1 MTDAFGIS
9 NVPNDK
15 KKTVFGLEPLLASQW
30 TEGGNSYLA
39 RRARVAEQRRDKR
52 GRWAIEGGFISFEL
66 RNADGTFSRQIG
78 RYTGAARGER
88 MMRVVV
94 TEPRDNAPAGLYFID
109 GRNATF
115 AKAFLSTDDLAV
127 AGVDVNGARVGST
140 LDRDIPNLADAYQGP
155 ADAVDNEILTGGLS
169 EEEKSLGESQRNFQ
183 DAERP
188 HRSYNVVDDEGNRV
202 DDPAEAEDPFPGEIT
217 EDSTT
222 LSDEQYVWALRNVSS
237 HYRIPRGGRFPG
249 STEEDVRSDLA
260 TLRSERDRLVNSGV
274 NTSESDDRIAW
285 AEEELYAQGS
295 MAPEEERAFLL
306 ARSKDINGIQA
317 IRRAPVVTEPAA
329 PSPDGGDG
337 GDGGGPTP
345 PDGGGGP
352 PDGPTPPDGGGPP
365 DEPTDPFQSL
375 ESEIDVDALTE
386 SQRATL
392 NNLISWKNKAIEA
405 RSNSA
410 LDDDTENFEQQ
421 TALVERAISSINGI
435 AIAQRRGDAGKAAVF
450 SGAEAARF
458 ENMRIIPSSVVMGLV
473 RANDST
479 EGKPGVVQVSAI
491 TVAKNGQPFLIEFK
505 QSRVEIFPFDE
516 NGKVDR
522 RITASSVGN
531 TGSPIT
537 GGSTEYGRFQR
548 EPHHPLS
555 TSVGGIGTRE
565 DYQNIGLAGYV
576 TLISRWASEMSGRG
590 HTHSN
595 HLLTPGNYY
604 SKKVSPRLEGQ
615 HRSQWDK
622 SIDVNNPNAEIIRV
636 LRAAKASGIL
646 TFPESFFNR
655 LITNNGG
662 FVQGSGANLSP
673 LWGSTGHH
681 DASGPGRSLVKLIED
696 IRLSYRRNGRNG
708 QVGVDFPEF
717 ATDSVT
723 GENENWD
730 NYDIQTYL
738 LRTSY
743 LGGPSKEEAVAYLT
757 RIVDGL
763 QSISSHPDHGR
774 KASTLAGQL
783 KNLRDLIAKPEY
795 TFDDSTRTPEPEKFD
810 PNKAL
815 TWSSPY
821 AGSSEFSNFLI
832 PSGYPKVPVGNFFIA
847 KPAEPNPIQLA
858 TDHDEQTLVSILRE
872 AVVGRKSNVALI
884 PGSGLFPES
893 TSVQT
898 GAIYKALEE
907 KGLDAPSILAGIYDE
922 ALGDGRDDN
931 RQRLDATRTQLRDI
945 RSDMREITRELD
957 QQVDPVP
964 FQDLTGN
971 YDPATRTVTADTQER
986 RDDDSALPDP
996 NSRIQ
1001 ELKKNDLLVVNGQT
1015 ISQDEY
1021 RPTRPTR
1028 SWIISGVTDN
1038 PRIIARNFATEPLQQ
1053 AFTNALERGEPR
1065 ITLGFARGGTLDVPI
1080 EAIRDA
1086 LQHQGASIDQL
1097 VDSLPFRDSLRPSRF
1112 SLSLISNE
1120 SLSPGV
1126 DVTLYALGGNN
1137 GRQRVSVTVN
1147 SVDGEAEISMLDG
1160 NNPGSQAPL
1169 GEITRLLDGKFKVS
1183 YTKPDGTQGTEIYD
1197 DRDLA
1202 GAALNVALSRENSF
1216 GGYMPALTTAYGGMT
1231 AINRLADLDSEL
1243 HSEVETVSD
1252 PDGTARIFRTINM
1265 NSSRRMRVE
1274 EDSTTGTILWRD
1286 PEDTSGNFASVTP
1299 GTDADGNEFFTAESP
1314 AFKVRFANRDAAI
1327 EMADGYAA
1335 RKIFTLKASEG
1346 FIAEPDADGRRSA
1359 NVRLDVH
1366 GEFLSLNLPDDYE
1379 EAVDG
1384 DVTTRTFR
1392 NVKLANG
1399 AIVTVKTSLNTGSRV
1414 GDNSFSV
1421 RNIQMLDENDNEIMG
1436 MKISRTGP
1444 RSYAYRITNPV
1455 FNREID
1461 GFTGGFGGADRLYG
1475 NSYTSTGTGAEN
1487 EERATD
1493 GLRRTLS
1500 SRGASPRDIAQLLQ
1514 EPLPEPVPEPEPV
1527 ADVTPVTAPTV
1538 SSNPQEIRQNE
1549 NLLAVPIDE
1558 ARMAA
1563 VLNRMAPID
1572 LTGADFGGRIATRGI
1587 TEPTLVILPDGR
1599 RFKMKKWDEDPAGF
1613 QRVAENEAAAH
1624 AMLDILGIPA
1634 TSGGLGRM
1642 PDGSIVLL
1650 DPFEPNV
1657 IDMSGRSW
1665 FNPPSSGVYDRVR
1678 QDNALNKIG
1687 MVLLGATDHDPTG
1700 NNPSNVFYT
1709 RDSDGTIR
1717 SRICDGG
1724 GFLLFAAGSFTR
1736 GQSDNPRLKDN
1747 HIFPG
1752 TRRYGNN
1759 NYSVDGLLRKTG
1771 LDTMDQDE
1779 LRSFVAERVLPM
1791 TPDLISTWA
1800 STMYSNPDDI
1810 SRATDT
1816 LISRRSELLAQLGIS
1831 DTAPAATRATPAT
1844 PATQPGGSGG
1854 GTPIDPNTPSG
1865 ASSSDESPPLG
1876 SDGTPIYSSWTIQEL
1891 PNGTRL
1897 AVGVR
1902 SNGDIDLRKNGV
1914 VVGTIRTRYSGDTVV
1929 TSSHTGYVAVF
1940 DSSVSPS
1947 NDIQTMAQKYLSQ
1960 LAFAAYDIDNMQ
1972 RSRRNLFSDDQSIIS
1987 DEELV
1992 GRPIRSVF
2000 MGIYAMDSDSDERD
2014 NARQSLERIDRSAI
2028 TPEQFL
2034 RFERIIDGFPF
2045 ACKGEIYEITELL
2058 DGLPQAPTP
2067 TPNPTPST
2075 PSTDTPAPSAPSS
2088 VNTPVT
2094 PNVDGSTT
2102 VSSLR
2107 VGDYMSGVGR
2117 VIMLRNDPD
2126 SGKTYLG
2133 VLSENG
2139 STQFLTRNSDET
2151 FFINNADPDASR
2163 ITDITGGTNRITGL
2177 HDAGN
2182 ITLNDVISAYPDAVQ
2197 LPNGDILI
2205 SQREFKYAN
2214 RGGVVGKTYRF
2225 EVVVHR
2231 TGTEEFSSYARMIE
2245 IDPTTREAIP
2255 GVPTMASGATALA
2268 HSSQA
2273 LLNRIP
2279 EVLRGINRP
2288 HPGNWFN
2295 NQGDKSAE
2303 VIDPRTGAPI
2313 HPDLL
2318 PRTFDEEIGTTGIQR
2333 TGDGMRDALIEYI
2346 TDLIDNNAAD
2356 ADIMLRLTESGFLS
2370 QNQVLDVIERYEA
2383 HLRRPGVNSIPYVSR
2398 DKENII
2404 RVGDIVHHHNRS
2416 TGEID
2421 REGGRVVSRV
2431 PIKVYNKTSGT
2442 YEYADLL
2449 EVLFPGDNRGRPRQL
2464 VSRNLSLVQRADGSP
2479 IEPLRTGDR
2488 PVSDPTPSNPPTGP
2502 TPDPDVTP
2510 ATTPTP
2516 PTSNEL
2522 SNDEIVA
2529 RLPDGYRHRTNGD
2542 NLIFHGDNDKPA
2554 VVFNGVGELFFYK
2567 KYQDFI
2573 DAGPSAAE
2581 RKTEGNFR
2589 GEATENAIIEYIN
2602 NSRLPDSPPPPPPPP
2617 PGAPAA
2623 PAAPAVPL
2631 STTPLS
2637 RSRVLEIA
2645 GEYTLGDGYR
2655 VNVQPSFEDNG
2666 TYYDYLPV
2674 DPETLR
2680 TIRGISGRVH
2690 VDDNGN
2696 LRIRAWDAQDT
2707 PVVNEPFT
2715 GTHEEALRAM
2725 IARVNEQ
2732 LGIDTNPIGST
2743 TTPSAPRNATED
2755 FDMPDNYEE
2764 IAPGMSSIIITG
2776 SPIGGRL
2783 PYTGISTP
2791 DVDGTEWTM
2800 RVEGPDGNFTVETI
2814 NADSREEALRQLQ
2827 NRLNIRLNRDGVGRT
2842 YPDDNQGG
2850 DGGNGGTPPSSPS
2863 APPSG
2868 GGNSATPTDQNQ
2880 LNTAVWEEE
2889 AGVAPDLEDPDG
2901 DGFSYGIIRRVQPGG
2916 NIIEYGQSP
2925 DSRDFYVRVEDDEG
2939 NEILLDDRYS
2949 TLDEVRRLAVQFANL
2964 MPSNYHEIYSNDPAQ
2979 NIRGVKTTNIPGTPY
2994 GAYAVRD
3001 ASLIRFFDR
3010 DGNLLRSTANDLDNE
3025 VDLRG
3030 FIKDELDKYNNQ
3042 GGGNDDDDFD
3052 VVVTVNDDGTVTT
3065 SDTQPTGSRGGT
3077 AIGQLPDLPSGY
3089 VMDNTNPGA
3098 YRIYRSEDPSSA
3110 PEVRITPMT
3119 DPRGMPGFEV
3129 EYFEGGSPV
3138 STRTSLDEIGQ
3149 TLANAREAIA
3159 SRYND
3164 WRERQIQEAVDGG
3177 TPRFMAMLPSRH
3189 QAGVVNNPD
3198 NLAIRVAG
3206 TDTPGGRTKKTDDGR
3221 WKTHFFENGQ
3231 GMVSSDLLAQ
3241 HPVTEEQTFDTKEE
3255 AAEWLASKIH
3265 DSYTRYLNANYPDRL
3280 PENYVEDVLSSDAV
3294 LFSSSEN
3301 DKPRVEVRRTASGEW
3316 QVSAWGSNSDA
3327 ENGASP
3333 YTSMASDYSTARSRA
3348 LDFSRSPSLVASH
3361 LRSQD
3366 ARNSAGGAQRI
3377 RQTTFD
3383 SIAAND
3389 AFWEE
3394 RTPAELIR
3402 PIPHSSGNFEA
3413 GAIGVVHDT
3422 HGDVELWNIL
3432 VSQGM
3437 NERPQVVQSANDF
3450 QGTKIGRGIGQ
3461 SNRPLDVTRAQANQL
3476 AFSDAPYF
3484 GYGIYGNGVYSGT
3497 DIRGIRSF
3505 YANKP
3510 TSSFVQMSVLP
3521 EARILEVDAPG
3532 GGRGGSMRKAE
3543 ELLGE
3548 LITKLMEVRGLSNA
3562 EAKNL
3567 VHERYPW
3574 LVSANGNITTTQFL
3588 GHLAAMLGYDG
3599 IRAIGAGAAFGV
3611 SGDTYVI
3618 LNRGVLQVLDNGF
3631 SPND

>member
-39 RRARVAEQRRDKR
+39 RRARVADQRRDKR

-94 TEPRDNAPAGLYFID
+94 TEPRDGAPAGLYFID

-115 AKAFLSTDDLAV
+115 AKAFLSTDDLAGV
-127 AGVDVNGARVGST
+127 GVDVNGARVGST
-140 LDRDIPNLADAYQGP
+140 LDRDIPNVADAYQGP
-155 ADAVDNEILTGGLS
+155 ADEVDNEILTNGLDD
-169 EEEKSLGESQRNFQ
+169 EEKALGDFQRRNY
-183 DAERP
+183 ERTRP

-202 DDPAEAEDPFPGEIT
+202 DDPADAEDPFPG
-217 EDSTT
+217 T
-222 LSDEQYVWALRNVSS
+222 LSADATGLTPEQTNWVIRNVDK
-237 HYRIPRGGRFPG
+237 HYRIPVGGRFG
-249 STEEDVRSDLA
+249 SQAAGEDIDEEDIRSDIEELGRQRQA
-260 TLRSERDRLVNSGV
+260 LIDEGV
-274 NTSESDDRIAW
+274 SSAEIDDRIAL
-285 AEEELYAQGS
+285 AEEELWARDFMTPAEQS
-295 MAPEEERAFLL
+295 DFFL
-306 ARSKDINGIQA
+306 ARAKDMQGIEP
-317 IRRAPVVTEPAA
+317 IRATRPEPAA
-329 PSPDGGDG
+329 PAEP
-337 GDGGGPTP
+337 PTP
-345 PDGGGGP
+345 PADGGTPGGPPSP
-352 PDGPTPPDGGGPP
+352 PDGPSGPPSPP

-375 ESEIDVDALTE
+375 ESEIDVDALNDR
-386 SQRATL
+386 QRRTL
-392 NNLISWKNKAIEA
+392 TNLLQWK
-405 RSNSA
+405 
-410 LDDDTENFEQQ
+410 
-421 TALVERAISSINGI
+421 ERAISARTEAALDENSEDFKLATAVAERAVDAINSM
-435 AIAQRRGDAGKAAVF
+435 ARAQATGNAGRSYVF
-450 SGAEAARF
+450 SGSEEARF
-458 ENMRIIPSSVVMGLV
+458 ENMRILPGTIKMSPSTSSDLPYAPTVID
-473 RANDST
+473 ADAIAFS
-479 EGKPGVVQVSAI
+479 KDGVPYYYKFRHASGTTA
-491 TVAKNGQPFLIEFK
+491 FK
-505 QSRVEIFPFDE
+505 FNSD
-516 NGKVDR
+516 G
-522 RITASSVGN
+522 SVGN
-531 TGSPIT
+531 QVASCSINGLLGGGAGS
-537 GGSTEYGRFQR
+537 GQR
-548 EPHHPLS
+548 EPHLPQPS
-555 TSVGGIGTRE
+555 TVSCISVNDESLKNTGI
-565 DYQNIGLAGYV
+565 AGYL
-576 TLISRWASEMSGRG
+576 TLLNRWASETSGRP
-590 HTHSN
+590 HNHSN
-595 HLLTPGNYY
+595 NLMTPGNYY
-604 SKKVSPRLEGQ
+604 SKIVSPRLEQQ
-615 HRSQWDK
+615 HRQQWDK
-622 SIDVNNPNAEIIRV
+622 FIDVQNPNADIM
-636 LRAAKASGIL
+636 KAIKNASQVFGGAL
-646 TFPESFFNR
+646 SSNFWKE
-655 LITNNGG
+655 LLNNGN
-662 FVQGSGANLSP
+662 FRQGSGENQSP
-673 LWGSTGHH
+673 LRNFVGS
-681 DASGPGRSLVKLIED
+681 DLIKLVADLRASYQS
-696 IRLSYRRNGRNG
+696 NGSNG

-717 ATDSVT
+717 ASDSVT
-723 GENENWD
+723 GENQNWD
-730 NYDIQTYL
+730 NYDIQKYL
-738 LRTSY
+738 LRTAY
-743 LGGPSKEEAVAYLT
+743 LGGPSKEEALAYID
-757 RIVDGL
+757 RIVTGL
-763 QSISSHPDHGR
+763 DSISSNPTFGSR
-774 KASTLAGQL
+774 ARPISSRLSAF
-783 KNLRDLIAKPEY
+783 REYIADPAL
-795 TFDDSTRTPEPEKFD
+795 TFDDSTRIPEPEEFD
-810 PNKAL
+810 LNKAF
-815 TWSSPY
+815 TWTSPY
-821 AGSSEFSNFLI
+821 AGSSDFSNFLI
-832 PSGYPKVPVGNFFIA
+832 PQGYPRVPTGQAYAPRNQEQSA
-847 KPAEPNPIQLA
+847 IQLA
-858 TDHDEQTLVSILRE
+858 TDFDEATLVSALRNAIL
-872 AVVGRKSNVALI
+872 VRKNGEALI
-884 PGSGLFPES
+884 SGTGPD
-893 TSVQT
+893 TSVQVGT
-898 GAIYKALEE
+898 VVKALEE
-907 KGLDAPSILAGIYDE
+907 KGLDGTAILAGIYDE

-931 RQRLDATRTQLRDI
+931 RQRLAASRTRLRDI
-945 RSDMREITRELD
+945 REDMQAITAELD
-957 QQVDPVP
+957 NQVDPVP
-964 FQDLTGN
+964 FADLTGD
-971 YDPATRTVTADTQER
+971 YDSSTGVASADREER
-986 RDDDSALPDP
+986 RDDDATLEPDQ
-996 NSRIQ
+996 RIRELIRNDVIPLRNGTLLSQ
-1001 ELKKNDLLVVNGQT
+1001 EKH
-1015 ISQDEY
+1015 SPE
-1021 RPTRPTR
+1021 TRVR
-1028 SWIISGVTDN
+1028 SWLINGVSDN
-1038 PRIIARNFATEPLQQ
+1038 PRVIARNFSTQ
-1053 AFTNALERGEPR
+1053 ALKDSLSDAIDKGNSE
-1065 ITLGFARGGTLDVPI
+1065 ITLGFSRGGTLRVKL
-1080 EAIRDA
+1080 EAVRDA
-1086 LQHQGASIDQL
+1086 LQHQG
-1097 VDSLPFRDSLRPSRF
+1097 VDTNEFIESLPFRADLGTPPATRLTSVK
-1112 SLSLISNE
+1112 NE
-1120 SLSPGV
+1120 ELPTGG
-1126 DVTLYALGGNN
+1126 TAAHYALGSRN
-1137 GRQRVSVTVN
+1137 GRRRFTATINSAEGPIEVTTWDRNVEG
-1147 SVDGEAEISMLDG
+1147 GEKTVIGKMSELPDSTF
-1160 NNPGSQAPL
+1160 Q
-1169 GEITRLLDGKFKVS
+1169 IT
-1183 YTKPDGTQGTEIYD
+1183 YTKRDGSEATEVYD
-1197 DRDLA
+1197 EQDIA
-1202 GAALNVALSRENSF
+1202 GAALNIAIGRENGIDGFIEAIDRAF
-1216 GGYMPALTTAYGGMT
+1216 GGQSARQRYAL
-1231 AINRLADLDSEL
+1231 LDSQL
-1243 HSEVETVSD
+1243 SVDVETEAD
-1252 PDGTARIFRTINM
+1252 TDGTARIFKTRNINNPRT
-1265 NSSRRMRVE
+1265 MRVE
-1274 EDSTTGTILWRD
+1274 EDSTSGTILWRD
-1286 PEDTSGNFASVTP
+1286 PADASGNFASVTP
-1299 GTDADGNEFFTAESP
+1299 VTDADGTQTFVAESP
-1314 AFKVRFANRDAAI
+1314 DFKVRFTNRDAAI
-1327 EMADGYAA
+1327 QMADGYAA
-1335 RKIFTLKASEG
+1335 KKIFALEDSG
-1346 FIAEPDADGRRSA
+1346 FIAPDEDGNRAHLVKMDFRS
-1359 NVRLDVH
+1359 DT
-1366 GEFLSLNLPDDYE
+1366 FLALNLSDEYE
-1379 EAVDG
+1379 EVVDG
-1384 DVTTRTFR
+1384 TKTTRIFR
-1392 NVKLANG
+1392 NVQLSNG
-1399 AIVTVKTSLNTGSRV
+1399 AIVTAKSTLDS
-1414 GDNSFSV
+1414 GDRRGNNEFVVRKIDFVDDSDNPLFSMTV
-1421 RNIQMLDENDNEIMG
+1421 
-1436 MKISRTGP
+1436 SRTG
-1444 RSYAYRITNPV
+1444 RTSYQYKISNPT
-1455 FNREID
+1455 FNEPST
-1461 GFTGGFGGADRLYG
+1461 GFTPSAGFRGNLTG
-1475 NSYTSTGTGAEN
+1475 NSYSSRGTQEEN
-1487 EERATD
+1487 EDKAFR
-1493 GLRRTLS
+1493 GLRRYLTS
-1500 SRGASPRDIAQLLQ
+1500 KGASNTDLARMFH
-1514 EPLPEPVPEPEPV
+1514 EPDPTPEPEPV
-1527 ADVTPVTAPTV
+1527 VDATPATPAVTAPTV

-1549 NLLAVPIDE
+1549 NLLAVPIDG
-1558 ARMAA
+1558 ARMDA
-1563 VLNRMAPID
+1563 VLNRMVPID
-1572 LTGADFGGRIATRGI
+1572 LTGANFGGRLAVRGATA
-1587 TEPTLVILPDGR
+1587 PTVVTLPDGR
-1599 RFKMKKWDEDPAGF
+1599 QFKMKKFDGDPAGF

-1634 TSGGLGRM
+1634 TAGGLGRLEN
-1642 PDGSIVLL
+1642 GNIVFL
-1650 DPFEPNV
+1650 DPIEPNRV
-1657 IDMSGRSW
+1657 DQPGAW
-1665 FNPPSSGVYDRVR
+1665 HNPPSSPEYSRVR
-1678 QDNALNKIG
+1678 VDNILAKIG
-1687 MVLLGATDHDPTG
+1687 MVFLGATDHDPSG
-1700 NNPSNVFYT
+1700 NESNVFYT

-1724 GFLLFAAGSFTR
+1724 GILLFKATAFAGR
-1736 GQSDNPRLKDN
+1736 NPRLQDN

-1752 TRRYGNN
+1752 TRRYNDN
-1759 NYSVDGLLRKTG
+1759 QFSVDGLLRKTG

-1816 LISRRSELLAQLGIS
+1816 LISRRSELLARLGIA
-1831 DTAPAATRATPAT
+1831 DTAPAATRATPST

-1854 GTPIDPNTPSG
+1854 GTPRDPNTPSG

-1876 SDGTPIYSSWTIQEL
+1876 SDGIPIYSSWTIQEL

-1902 SNGDIDLRKNGV
+1902 SNGDIDLRKDGV

-1929 TSSHTGYVAVF
+1929 TSSDQGYVAVF
-1940 DSSVSPS
+1940 DASVSPS
-1947 NDIQTMAQKYLSQ
+1947 NDIPTIAQKYLSQ

-1992 GRPIRSVF
+1992 GRPVRTVF

-2014 NARQSLERIDRSAI
+2014 NARQSLESIDRSAI

-2045 ACKGEIYEITELL
+2045 ACKGEIYEITGFL
-2058 DGLPQAPTP
+2058 DDLPQAPTP
-2067 TPNPTPST
+2067 TPNPTPAT
-2075 PSTDTPAPSAPSS
+2075 PSIDTPAPSAPSS

-2094 PNVDGSTT
+2094 PNANGSTT

-2126 SGKTYLG
+2126 SGRTYIG
-2133 VLSENG
+2133 VLSEDG
-2139 STQFLTRNSDET
+2139 STQFQTLDSDDT
-2151 FFINNADPDASR
+2151 FFINNADPDASL
-2163 ITDITGGTNRITGL
+2163 IADITGGTNRITGL

-2182 ITLNDVISAYPDAVQ
+2182 ITLNDVKATYPDAVE
-2197 LPNGDILI
+2197 LPNGDLLI
-2205 SQREFKYAN
+2205 TQREFKYAD
-2214 RGGVVGKTYRF
+2214 RDGVVGKTYRF

-2279 EVLRGINRP
+2279 QVTQGINRG

-2356 ADIMLRLTESGFLS
+2356 ADIMRRITESGLLS
-2370 QNQVLDVIERYEA
+2370 QNQVLDVIERYES

-2464 VSRNLSLVQRADGSP
+2464 VSRNLSLVQRADGSA
-2479 IEPLRTGDR
+2479 IEPLRTGTR
-2488 PVSDPTPSNPPTGP
+2488 PVSDPSPVNPPAGP
-2502 TPDPDVTP
+2502 TPSPDATP
-2510 ATTPTP
+2510 ATPATPA
-2516 PTSNEL
+2516 TSNEL

-2589 GEATENAIIEYIN
+2589 GVATENAIIEYIN
-2602 NSRLPDSPPPPPPPP
+2602 NSRLSDSPPPPPPPP

-2645 GEYTLGDGYR
+2645 GEYRLGDGYR
-2655 VNVQPSFEDNG
+2655 VNVQPSFEDDG

-2743 TTPSAPRNATED
+2743 TTPSAPRNAVED
-2755 FDMPDNYEE
+2755 FDMPDNYED
-2764 IAPGMSSIIITG
+2764 IMDSSMAAIVISGTPSSDYPYVGSAIPTG
-2776 SPIGGRL
+2776 NENEYLI
-2783 PYTGISTP
+2783 
-2791 DVDGTEWTM
+2791 
-2800 RVEGPDGNFTVETI
+2800 RVEAPSGSSTTETI
-2814 NADSREEALRQLQ
+2814 SASSREEALRELQ
-2827 NRLNIRLNRDGVGRT
+2827 NRLNIFLHSNGLGRT

-2868 GGNSATPTDQNQ
+2868 GGNSATPTDPTQ
-2880 LNTAVWEEE
+2880 LNTDVWEEE
-2889 AGVAPDLEDPDG
+2889 TGVAPDLEDPNG
-2901 DGFSYGIIRRVQPGG
+2901 EGFLYGIIRRGEPGG

-2925 DSRDFYVRVEDDEG
+2925 DSGDFYVRVEDDEG

-2949 TLDEVRRLAVQFANL
+2949 TLDEVRQLAVQFANL
-2964 MPSNYHEIYSNDPAQ
+2964 MPSNYHEIYSNDPAR
-2979 NIRGVKTTNIPGTPY
+2979 NIRGVKTTNIPGTPDS
-2994 GAYAVRD
+2994 AYAVRD
-3001 ASLIRFFDR
+3001 ASYIRFFDR
-3010 DGNLLRSTANDLDNE
+3010 NGNLLRSTANDIDNE

-3030 FIKDELDKYNNQ
+3030 FIKDELDRYNNQ
-3042 GGGNDDDDFD
+3042 GGGSNNDGA
-3052 VVVTVNDDGTVTT
+3052 TTT
-3065 SDTQPTGSRGGT
+3065 STQPTGSRGGT
-3077 AIGQLPDLPSGY
+3077 AIGQLADLPTGY
-3089 VMDNTNPGA
+3089 VMETTTPGA
-3098 YRIYRSEDPSSA
+3098 YQIRRSENPDGA
-3110 PEVRITPMT
+3110 PQVSVTPGT
-3119 DPRGMPGFEV
+3119 GPNGLTGFSV
-3129 EYFEGGSPV
+3129 EYRDETGTPV
-3138 STRTSLDEIGQ
+3138 STYFSLDEIGQ
-3149 TLANAREAIA
+3149 TLANVREGIIP
-3159 SRYND
+3159 RYNS
-3164 WRERQIQEAVDGG
+3164 WREGKIQEAVDGG
-3177 TPRFMAMLPSRH
+3177 TPRFMAILPTEH

-3198 NLAIRVAG
+3198 NLTIRFAG
-3206 TDTPGGRTKKTDDGR
+3206 TDTPGGRTKKMDDGR
-3221 WKTHFFENGQ
+3221 WKTQFFENGQ
-3231 GMVSSDLLAQ
+3231 GMVGAQLLAE
-3241 HPVTEEQTFDTKEE
+3241 HPVTEEQTFDSKEE

-3333 YTSMASDYSTARSRA
+3333 YTSVASDYSTARSRA

-3394 RTPAELIR
+3394 RTPAEIIR

-3413 GAIGVVHDT
+3413 GAIGAVHET

-3437 NERPQVVQSANDF
+3437 DERPQVVQSANDF
-3450 QGTKIGRGIGQ
+3450 QGIKIVRGIGQ
-3461 SNRPLDVTRAQANQL
+3461 SNRPLDVTRAQASQL

-3497 DIRGIRSF
+3497 DINGIRRF

-3532 GGRGGSMRKAE
+3532 GGRGGSMAKAE

-3574 LVSANGNITTTQFL
+3574 LVSTTGRVVSTQFL

-3599 IRAIGAGAAFGV
+3599 IRAIGAGAAFGQ